1 MKTDRNPVRMATRV
15 AAAYTLVSAAW
26 ILFSDQLVAA
36 LTVDPAAM
44 TRLQMVKGWAFVL
57 ATGLLIFLM
66 MRREM
71 GLLIAAGESRRAS
84 EANFRLLVE
93 NAPEPIFIQAQSR
106 FAYLNAAAVALF
118 GAGNSAEL
126 LGKPVMDRYH
136 PDFHDVIRERIHR
149 VNTERRSAPAIEQVF
164 VKMDGSHVA
173 VEVNSVPFEYAGES
187 GALVFVRDVTERKRA
202 AEAAH
207 RFEILVENS
216 RDIILFLQR
225 DTGRILEANRAAAL
239 AYGYSREALLAL
251 RVQDLREPGTV
262 ALLPEQMA
270 RADTEGILFETVHRR
285 SDGSTF
291 PVEISSRGATIGG
304 MRTLISIGRDIT
316 ERQRAEDALRESET
330 RFKALADSMPQLV
343 WTATPDGRMDY
354 FNRRIEEFRGVVQ
367 QPDGSLEWSAMV
379 HPEDL
384 QLTVEAWRHALLSG
398 RTHEAEHRLCRRDG
412 SYKWFLSRTT
422 PARDPEGRIVKW
434 YGTSTEIDSRKQAEQ
449 RLLDVTRRLDFLV
462 TESPAV
468 VYTLELH
475 PAPRP
480 KFISRNVEKI
490 LGWKPERFTGDV
502 ESWQECLHPDDLPAV
517 TGALSRLE
525 TTGRAVLEYRLKDRQ
540 GRFRWIHDES
550 RLVAGDAG
558 APEVVGAWWDVTE
571 TRAVQEELR
580 RLAAAIEQAAEMVV
594 ITDAKADILY
604 ANPAFEKITGYR
616 LPEVLGRNPR
626 ILKSGEHD
634 HGFYQRLWAQL
645 SAGTPWQG
653 RFVNRR
659 KDGSHFT
666 EETTISPVFGPSGEI
681 VNYVAVKRDV
691 TKEQALEQQY
701 LEAQKMEAIGTLAGG
716 IAHDFNNI
724 LAVIMANAQMLE
736 FSGTLDSEAR
746 ETLNQIVTASKRAR
760 RLVRQILAFSRRG
773 PQEKIVMNLKP
784 VVKETLGLLRA
795 SLPATIRLEH
805 GIAAS
810 TGLLFADPTQM
821 QQVLMNLCTN
831 AAHAMEPG
839 GGVLRISLADARVD
853 EGSALLEPGFAPGD
867 YVRLSVA
874 DTGQGMPPW
883 VLNRIF
889 EPYFTTKEIGK
900 GTGLGLSVA
909 HGIVKAHGG
918 AIKASSA
925 VQQGTVFD
933 VYLPAVKAEE
943 AEAGK
948 TELPLVGGTGR
959 VLFVDDE
966 PALTLMGRRIL
977 GQLGYTVQTA
987 DNPVEALEAVRSN
1000 PGGFD
1005 LVITDLTMP
1014 EMTGTQLAGRL
1025 REIRPD
1031 LPVVLCTG
1039 FSDRVN
1045 EGMLKGMGLRGL
1057 LLKPLTIQ
1065 ELAHA
1070 VRVAIAPPKGD

>member
-1 MKTDRNPVRMATRV
+1 
-15 AAAYTLVSAAW
+15 
-26 ILFSDQLVAA
+26 
-36 LTVDPAAM
+36 
-44 TRLQMVKGWAFVL
+44 
-57 ATGLLIFLM
+57 
-66 MRREM
+66 
-71 GLLIAAGESRRAS
+71 
-84 EANFRLLVE
+84 
-93 NAPEPIFIQAQSR
+93 
-106 FAYLNAAAVALF
+106 
-118 GAGNSAEL
+118 
-126 LGKPVMDRYH
+126 
-136 PDFHDVIRERIHR
+136 
-149 VNTERRSAPAIEQVF
+149 
-164 VKMDGSHVA
+164 
-173 VEVNSVPFEYAGES
+173 
-187 GALVFVRDVTERKRA
+187 
-202 AEAAH
+202 
-207 RFEILVENS
+207 
-216 RDIILFLQR
+216 
-225 DTGRILEANRAAAL
+225 
-239 AYGYSREALLAL
+239 
-251 RVQDLREPGTV
+251 
-262 ALLPEQMA
+262 
-270 RADTEGILFETVHRR
+270 
-285 SDGSTF
+285 
-291 PVEISSRGATIGG
+291 
-304 MRTLISIGRDIT
+304 
-316 ERQRAEDALRESET
+316 
-330 RFKALADSMPQLV
+330 
-343 WTATPDGRMDY
+343 
-354 FNRRIEEFRGVVQ
+354 
-367 QPDGSLEWSAMV
+367 
-379 HPEDL
+379 
-384 QLTVEAWRHALLSG
+384 
-398 RTHEAEHRLCRRDG
+398 
-412 SYKWFLSRTT
+412 
-422 PARDPEGRIVKW
+422 
-434 YGTSTEIDSRKQAEQ
+434 
-449 RLLDVTRRLDFLV
+449 
-462 TESPAV
+462 
-468 VYTLELH
+468 
-475 PAPRP
+475 
-480 KFISRNVEKI
+480 
-490 LGWKPERFTGDV
+490 
-502 ESWQECLHPDDLPAV
+502 
-517 TGALSRLE
+517 
-525 TTGRAVLEYRLKDRQ
+525 
-540 GRFRWIHDES
+540 
-550 RLVAGDAG
+550 
-558 APEVVGAWWDVTE
+558 
-571 TRAVQEELR
+571 
-580 RLAAAIEQAAEMVV
+580 
-594 ITDAKADILY
+594 
-604 ANPAFEKITGYR
+604 
-616 LPEVLGRNPR
+616 
-626 ILKSGEHD
+626 
-634 HGFYQRLWAQL
+634 
-645 SAGTPWQG
+645 
-653 RFVNRR
+653 
-659 KDGSHFT
+659 
-666 EETTISPVFGPSGEI
+666 
-681 VNYVAVKRDV
+681 
-691 TKEQALEQQY
+691 
-701 LEAQKMEAIGTLAGG
+701 
-716 IAHDFNNI
+716 
-724 LAVIMANAQMLE
+724 MANAQMLE
-736 FSGTLDSEAR
+736 FSGTLDGEAR

-810 TGLLFADPTQM
+810 TGMLFADPTQM

-918 AIKASSA
+918 AIKVSSA

-966 PALTLMGRRIL
+966 PALTLMGRKIL

-1045 EGMLKGMGLRGL
+1045 DDTLKTMGLRGL